1 MMNSRRGARQKGD
14 DIVGY
19 AVTVNSRPALPDY
32 SGRLTAGPE
41 LAAKIGFREK
51 LLAAWLA
58 RPGVVLVCP
67 AADAPRWQ
75 RLGIAGRCGTMRRWR
90 CAYRGRGVA
99 GADCSTSCSD
109 RSKLWT
115 WPRHQVCR
123 PPRRGVSVP
132 RDSSRLLGAAV
143 RGVRHGARV
152 MVTTP
157 VPMRRSATPRGA
169 SMSEISA

>member
-75 RLGIAGRCGTMRRWR
+75 RLGDSWQVRHNAPLAVRISWEEVLPALIVPPAVATAASFGPGQDIRCVGL
-90 CAYRGRGVA
+90 RGVV
-99 GADCSTSCSD
+99 
-109 RSKLWT
+109 L
-115 WPRHQVCR
+115 VCR
-123 PPRRGVSVP
+123 AIQVGYWEPRFVEF
-132 RDSSRLLGAAV
+132 
-143 RGVRHGARV
+143 
-152 MVTTP
+152 
-157 VPMRRSATPRGA
+157 ATA
-169 SMSEISA
+169 HV